1 VPNLWKHHKET
12 IQEENKLITLVSIG
26 INSHQDLSLKGIQAA
41 READKVYAETYTMK
55 LDTTIPELEEVIGK
69 KITPLKR
76 NGMEEQ
82 ADQLLQEAKTCN
94 IAILVGGDALS
105 ATTHISLLLDAR
117 EDGVETKVIHGS
129 SIFTSITD
137 TGLSLYKFGK
147 TVTIPLPEKGPVDTA
162 IRTVKENYENGLHT
176 LILLDLNMAE
186 EKYLTIPH
194 AIQRLIDTGE
204 FNPETLLVGAAR
216 LGSRFPTIKADTA
229 QELLHIDFG
238 EPPHTIIAPGKL
250 HFMEEEALES
260 LADCPRK
267 VIQNHNP
274 VGETDRLITKYSV
287 GCRRVL
293 DELETRHL
301 PVEITLEQVQELLKH
316 TENYLYDAEYYRVD
330 KKATALTCVAYA
342 EGILDALK
350 LLGVVD
356 FEW

>member
-1 VPNLWKHHKET
+1 M
-12 IQEENKLITLVSIG
+12 ITLISIG
-26 INSHQDLSLKGIQAA
+26 INSHQDLSLRGIQAA
-41 READKVYAETYTMK
+41 QEADKVYAETYTMK
-55 LDTTIPELEEVIGK
+55 LDTTIPELEETIGK

-76 NGMEEQ
+76 NGMEDQ
-82 ADQLLQEAKTCN
+82 ADQLLSEAKTSN

-105 ATTHISLLLDAR
+105 ATTHISLILDAH

-129 SIFTSITD
+129 SIFTSITN
-137 TGLSLYKFGK
+137 TGLSIYKFGK

-162 IRTVKENYENGLHT
+162 IRTIKENYEHGLHT

-194 AIQRLIDTGE
+194 AIKRLIDTGE

-216 LGSRFPTIKADTA
+216 LGSRFPAIKADTA
-229 QELLHIDFG
+229 KELLHHDFG

-250 HFMEEEALES
+250 HFMEEEALEA

-267 VIQNHNP
+267 VIQNHKP

-287 GCRRVL
+287 GCRKVL
-293 DELETRHL
+293 DELKARNL
-301 PVEITLEQVQELLKH
+301 PVEITSEQLEELLKH
-316 TENYLYDAEYYRVD
+316 TENYLYDSEYYRVD

-350 LLGVVD
+350 LLGIVD